1 MHPFGTNR
9 KHSGRLLETLAPYRR
24 GTPTATPEDP
34 LTSFAAPLISIP
46 PAAPLTST
54 PAATIPLPHPL
65 HAVDPSNDFLSRAA
79 GAGVQVSSPLTVG
92 ALVVDLDSYAVSRA
106 GVELVLSPRQVELLA
121 LFLSGPRKVWS
132 REQLHWVCWGD
143 RSRSR
148 RVDVQLCRL
157 RAKTG
162 LDLFRNVR
170 DRGWA
175 LRSVA

>member
-1 MHPFGTNR
+1 MPA
-9 KHSGRLLETLAPYRR
+9 SLP
-24 GTPTATPEDP
+24 TPQPPRTALRSVDALPD
-34 LTSFAAPLISIP
+34 
-46 PAAPLTST
+46 PAADSFL
-54 PAATIPLPHPL
+54 AR
-65 HAVDPSNDFLSRAA
+65 AVD
-79 GAGVQVSSPLTVG
+79 AGVRVRSPLTAG
-92 ALVVDLDSYAVSRA
+92 ALTVDLDSYAVELD
-106 GVELVLSPRQVELLA
+106 GVELDLSPRQVELLA

-143 RSRSR
+143 TSPSR

-175 LRSVA
+175 LRPVA